1 MFTDNF
7 LDSLSNDPKIA
18 GYEVLSQYD
27 KKFQNVSVDDES
39 ELGLCTYALLE
50 AISEANSLNWELPPI
65 KFDEPESHKEEL
77 INFFKSLKDEL
88 SPYALVSEEQ
98 RKLKNYRQGFLTK
111 IKNTFIYEFSDGDL
125 EQIQSK
131 LNSLR
136 DFISKST
143 LFEDKHKQRLL
154 KRLELLQQEL
164 HKKQSDLDRYWGLI
178 GDAGVILGKL
188 GKDAKPIVDRV
199 KEITE
204 IVWRTQ
210 SRAEELPSD
219 AKPPLLN
226 SESE

>member
-7 LDSLSNDPKIA
+7 LENLSNDPRIA
-18 GYEVLSQYD
+18 GYEVLMQYD
-27 KKFQNVSVDDES
+27 KKFATVSFEDES
-39 ELGLCTYALLE
+39 ELGLSTYALLE
-50 AISEANSLNWELPPI
+50 AISEANGINWELPQI
-65 KFDEPESHKEEL
+65 KFDEPQSH
-77 INFFKSLKDEL
+77 KDEL
-88 SPYALVSEEQ
+88 IDFFHNLKEKLSSYAQIGEEQ
-98 RKLKNYRQGFLTK
+98 HKLKNYRRDFLTK
-111 IKNTFIYEFSDGDL
+111 IKNSFLYEFSDGDL
-125 EQIQSK
+125 DQIQSK

-136 DFISKST
+136 DSISEST

-154 KRLELLQQEL
+154 KRLELLQQEM

-178 GDAGVILGKL
+178 GDAGVILGKF
-188 GKDAKPIVDRV
+188 GKDAKPFVARI

-219 AKPPLLN
+219 TKAPLIS